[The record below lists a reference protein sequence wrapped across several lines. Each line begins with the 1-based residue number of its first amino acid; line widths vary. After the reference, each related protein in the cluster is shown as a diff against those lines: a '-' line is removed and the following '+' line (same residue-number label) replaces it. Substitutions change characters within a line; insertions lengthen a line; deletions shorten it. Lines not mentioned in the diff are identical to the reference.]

1 MGLFEPKWL
10 IRLASCFM
18 IAFSGSLWVCRW
30 FCHNC
35 NSASFSALFLKQMH
49 RNIHSPEHR
58 LWISRIPHL
67 MSSLERCPALSG
79 CAPLQAGPS
88 HQSFKPQYYI
98 IPSQS
103 VPLFVLL
110 INSTMSRFQ
119 IDGLWSLFVETHM
132 QALQGMWKNQPR
144 GLHAG
149 DKQYMWNKR
158 HTKVTVSCFQISSLY
173 DRTIHAWCL
182 LQ

>member
-1 MGLFEPKWL
+1 MSMPMILL
-10 IRLASCFM
+10 QLYQCF
-18 IAFSGSLWVCRW
+18 I
-30 FCHNC
+30 FC
-35 NSASFSALFLKQMH
+35 LFLNKC
-49 RNIHSPEHR
+49 IVTSIPFEHR

-103 VPLFVLL
+103 VPLCILL

-119 IDGLWSLFVETHM
+119 IDGLNLWSLFVKTHM
-132 QALQGMWKNQPR
+132 QTL
-144 GLHAG
+144 AG
-149 DKQYMWNKR
+149 GVEKQAWR
-158 HTKVTVSCFQISSLY
+158 TACEGQTVHMGEKKTHKGDSVLLPNSQFMY
-173 DRTIHAWCL
+173 DRTIEADVCFSKYDR
-182 LQ
+182 